1 MNISILTPT
10 RVRPSSIDR
19 LVMSCLKMATDPTKI
34 EFVFYIDND
43 DNASKEKLEE
53 LKVKISPEQ
62 IKYLQGPRIVLS
74 EMWNQIQPLA
84 TADIFMHCGDD
95 IVFQTQGWDDKV
107 LEAFNKSKD
116 KIIFVHGND
125 GYWNERFGTHGF
137 LHKNWVNVCGY
148 FVPPYFSSDYND
160 TWLNDVSNI
169 LNKRVH
175 VDIYTEHMHQAFG
188 KATFDSNHLDRLA
201 RHRKDNVDALYHS
214 EKMVQKRSEDAEKLK
229 NFINSY
235 EA

>member
-19 LVMSCLKMATDPTKI
+19 LVMSCLKMASDPTKI

-125 GYWNERFGTHGF
+125 GYWNERF
-137 LHKNWVNVCGY
+137 VYSV
-148 FVPPYFSSDYND
+148 
-160 TWLNDVSNI
+160 
-169 LNKRVH
+169 
-175 VDIYTEHMHQAFG
+175 VD
-188 KATFDSNHLDRLA
+188 S
-201 RHRKDNVDALYHS
+201 
-214 EKMVQKRSEDAEKLK
+214 
-229 NFINSY
+229 
-235 EA
+235 

>member
-43 DNASKEKLEE
+43 DNASKEKLEQ
-53 LKVKISPEQ
+53 LKSKISPEQ
-62 IKYLQGPRIVLS
+62 IKYVQGPRIVLS

-95 IVFQTQGWDDKV
+95 IVFQTNGWDDKV
-107 LEAFNKSKD
+107 MDAFNKSKD
-116 KIIFVHGND
+116 KIVFVHGND

-169 LNKRVH
+169 LNRRVH
-175 VDIYTEHMHQAFG
+175 VDIYTEHMHPAFG
-188 KATFDSNHLDRLA
+188 KAKFDSNHLDRLE
-201 RHRKDNVDALYHS
+201 RHRKDNVDGLYHS
-214 EKMVQKRSEDAEKLK
+214 EKMVKKRSEDAEKLK
-229 NFINSY
+229 NFIDTH
-235 EA
+235 EV